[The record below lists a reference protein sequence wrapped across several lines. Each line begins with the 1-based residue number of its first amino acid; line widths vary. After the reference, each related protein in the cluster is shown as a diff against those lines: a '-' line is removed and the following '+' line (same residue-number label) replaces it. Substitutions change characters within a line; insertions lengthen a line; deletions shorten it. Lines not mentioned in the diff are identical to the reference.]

1 MRHFHA
7 PGRVNLIGDHI
18 DYMGG
23 TVLPMAIDRGTD
35 VWIREREDRALVASS
50 ENFPEVGEVVA
61 DVDAGGPDERWHWV
75 NYLVAVAAALRA
87 RGIDVPGVDVRVTGS
102 IPNGAGLSSSA
113 SLELAMAVA
122 LNTLTGAGL
131 SPAELALVGQAAENN
146 FIGVACGIMDQ
157 LAIAA
162 GVQGHALAIDCGT
175 LQVTPIP
182 FPADVAVVVANTNQR
197 RELAD
202 SGYNQRR
209 QACEQA
215 QHILGQPLV
224 AIPADRMDSA
234 VAGLPESL
242 RAPARHVIT
251 EQARVHAFAS
261 ALESQDF
268 QAMGRLMRAS
278 HESLRDDFGVTG
290 PALDA
295 MAEAAWDAP
304 GVIGARMTGAGFG
317 GCTVNLVE
325 PAAVE
330 AFTDHVARRYTELTD
345 RSAQFYRVASGDGA
359 REVAP

>member
-35 VWIREREDRALVASS
+35 VWVRVRDDRALVASS
-50 ENFPEVGEVVA
+50 VNFPQVGQVVA
-61 DVDAGGPDERWHWV
+61 DIDATEPVEQWNWA
-75 NYLVAVAAALRA
+75 NYLVAVAAAFRA
-87 RGIDVPGVDVRVTGS
+87 RGVEVPGVDVRVQGN

-113 SLELAMAVA
+113 SLEMAMAVA
-122 LNTLTGAGL
+122 FNSLTGAGL
-131 SPAELALVGQAAENN
+131 SVAELALVGQAAEND

-162 GVQGHALAIDCGT
+162 GVEGHALAIDCAS

-182 FPADVAVVVANTNQR
+182 FPQGVAVVVANTNQR

-209 QACEQA
+209 AACERAQA
-215 QHILGQPLV
+215 ELGRPLV
-224 AIPADRMDSA
+224 EIPADDLEETLSA
-234 VAGLPESL
+234 LPQEL

-251 EQARVHAFAS
+251 EQARVYEFAT
-261 ALESQDF
+261 ALQRQDLD
-268 QAMGRLMRAS
+268 AMGRIMRAS

-295 MAEAAWDAP
+295 MAAAAWDAP

-325 PAAVE
+325 PQAVA
-330 AFTDHVARRYTELTD
+330 AFTDHVGRRYTAQTG
-345 RSAQFYRVASGDGA
+345 RTAQFYSVASADGA
-359 REVAP
+359 REVTR